1 MIIKVSGMCH
11 ADNMREVSAL
21 DVDMI
26 GLVFNQRSP
35 RNVGM
40 RSSQAGILP
49 DYCQA
54 GMLAT
59 PNTDKEQAAAMR
71 ERPARVGIFADDMPQ
86 TIVSRVYAFK
96 LGYVQLHG
104 DESHVM
110 IENLRRTLVPD
121 IVPDIKVI
129 KTVRLGAAADL
140 AQCSA
145 YEDVVDMFV
154 FEGLGG
160 EVVDHRPFD
169 WTLLDAYRG
178 HVPFLVSGGIGV
190 DDAARV
196 RKIAHPQ
203 FAGVDVGVCF
213 ETKPGM
219 IDTAS
224 LRRFIEDVRA

>member
-1 MIIKVSGMCH
+1 MCH

-35 RNVGM
+35 RNVRM

-59 PNTDKEQAAAMR
+59 PYTDKEQAAAMR

-121 IVPDIKVI
+121 IAPDIKVI

-145 YEDVVDMFV
+145 YEDVVDMRWY
-154 FEGLGG
+154 EK
-160 EVVDHRPFD
+160 DSD
-169 WTLLDAYRG
+169 YRQLRQF
-178 HVPFLVSGGIGV
+178 HV
-190 DDAARV
+190 
-196 RKIAHPQ
+196 
-203 FAGVDVGVCF
+203 
-213 ETKPGM
+213 
-219 IDTAS
+219 
-224 LRRFIEDVRA
+224 

>member
-26 GLVFNQRSP
+26 GFVFNQRSP
-35 RNVGM
+35 RNVRM
-40 RSSQAGILP
+40 RSSRAGILP

-59 PNTDKEQAAAMR
+59 PRADKECAADMR
-71 ERPARVGIFADDMPQ
+71 KRPARVGMFADDMPQ

-96 LGYVQLHG
+96 LDCVQLRG

-121 IVPDIKVI
+121 IAPDIKVL
-129 KTVRLGAAADL
+129 KTVRLGSAADL

-154 FEGLGG
+154 FEGLGVEASG
-160 EVVDHRPFD
+160 RRPFD
-169 WTLLDAYRG
+169 WAALDAYRG
-178 HVPFLVSGGIGV
+178 HAPFLLGGCIGV

-196 RKIAHPQ
+196 REVAHPR

-213 ETKPGM
+213 ETEPGM
-219 IDTAS
+219 IDTAN
-224 LRRFIEDVRA
+224 LRRFIEDVRG